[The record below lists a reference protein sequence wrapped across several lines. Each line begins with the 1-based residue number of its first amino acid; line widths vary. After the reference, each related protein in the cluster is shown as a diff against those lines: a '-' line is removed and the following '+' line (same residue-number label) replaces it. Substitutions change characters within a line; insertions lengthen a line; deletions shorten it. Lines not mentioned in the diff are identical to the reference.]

1 MSKQHTPEQLTLV
14 IDDQEF
20 RFTPLKHWHNATIA
34 SETYMELL
42 KLEKAIAKDPDSAA
56 IWEAICAE
64 IDS

>member
-1 MSKQHTPEQLTLV
+1 V

-20 RFTPLKHWHNATIA
+20 RLTPLKHWHNATIA